1 MKDRV
6 ARAGAALMYFVFVT
20 ALGVGAQQPKS
31 DPATQGSGER
41 AGGPQPSPAATPP
54 ASRIV
59 LKVGDRSVT
68 QAEIEFFIHNM
79 DQQTQ
84 RALAQQGL
92 RTLGEQYALMLV
104 LAHEA
109 TTKHLDEGADFR
121 RQMEGQ
127 QERML
132 AQAEFQDLQQ
142 QAKATPDEISQYYST
157 HGEDF
162 DSVQVRQIVVRSK
175 PQDAKEGTP
184 GMTLEEGQARVEA
197 IKKALASGT
206 DPKQVAKDFSIA
218 NQVWV
223 EAEPRNFRQS
233 PSLSPLQKAAFK
245 LKDGEFTET
254 QRVAGTLT
262 VLQVVGHRRLELKDA
277 SQEIENILRNQ
288 KLDANIKDLK
298 NKSNIWMD
306 ETYFKTP
313 ASPAQAA
320 TPPLQGNP
328 PAKP

>member
-1 MKDRV
+1 
-6 ARAGAALMYFVFVT
+6 
-20 ALGVGAQQPKS
+20 
-31 DPATQGSGER
+31 
-41 AGGPQPSPAATPP
+41 
-54 ASRIV
+54 
-59 LKVGDRSVT
+59 
-68 QAEIEFFIHNM
+68 
-79 DQQTQ
+79 
-84 RALAQQGL
+84 
-92 RTLGEQYALMLV
+92 
-104 LAHEA
+104 
-109 TTKHLDEGADFR
+109 
-121 RQMEGQ
+121 MEGQ

-142 QAKATPDEISQYYST
+142 QAKATPNEISQYYST

-162 DSVQVRQIVVRSK
+162 DSVQVRQIVVRTK

-184 GMTLEEGQARVEA
+184 GMTLEEGEARVEA

-313 ASPAQAA
+313 ASPAPAA
-320 TPPLQGNP
+320 TPPPQGNP